1 MSELISPGRI
11 DEVIALVTSHGAGWI
26 LAFVFFSMF
35 VENVFPPYPGDTVIF
50 AAGFIS
56 GSDSLSLPP
65 LIFVSVVGSIT
76 SILVV
81 YLVGRKYGRAMF
93 GKSKLRF
100 LHPEKLPKI
109 EGWYRKYGNTLLLAS
124 RFLPGTRFLIVLT
137 AGIGKVPIVR
147 MSVLSGISVLLW
159 NSMVILSAYYLH
171 SNWETVYA
179 VFRTYNHVIMI
190 LIALALLLYIVTRIV
205 RRYKAK

>member
-1 MSELISPGRI
+1 MSDFISPGQI
-11 DEVIALVTSHGAGWI
+11 DEVIALVTRHGAGWI

-35 VENVFPPYPGDTVIF
+35 VENVFPPFPGDTVIF

-56 GSDSLSLPP
+56 GADSLSLPP
-65 LIFVSVVGSIT
+65 LILVSVLGSIA

-81 YLVGRKYGRAMF
+81 YLVGKRYGRALF
-93 GKSKLRF
+93 EKGKLRF
-100 LHPEKLPKI
+100 LQPEKLPRI
-109 EGWYRKYGNTLLLAS
+109 EGWYRKYGNALLLAS

-137 AGIGKVPIVR
+137 AGIGRVPIVR

-171 SNWETVYA
+171 SNWEKVYA
-179 VFRTYNHVIMI
+179 VFRTYNRVVLI
-190 LIALALLLYIVTRIV
+190 LIALALLFYIVTRIR
-205 RRYKAK
+205 RRYKLK

>member
-1 MSELISPGRI
+1 MSDFISPGQI
-11 DEVIALVTSHGAGWI
+11 DEVIALVTRHGAGWI

-65 LIFVSVVGSIT
+65 LILVSVLGSIA
-76 SILVV
+76 SILLV
-81 YLVGRKYGRAMF
+81 YLVGRRYGRALF
-93 GKSKLRF
+93 EKRKLRF
-100 LHPEKLPKI
+100 LHPEKLPRI
-109 EGWYRKYGNTLLLAS
+109 EGWYRKYGNALLLAS

-137 AGIGKVPIVR
+137 AGIGRVPIVR

-171 SNWETVYA
+171 SNWEKVYA
-179 VFRTYNHVIMI
+179 VFRTYNRVILI
-190 LIALALLLYIVTRIV
+190 LIALALLFYIVTRIV

>member
-1 MSELISPGRI
+1 MSDFISPGRI
-11 DEVIALVTSHGAGWI
+11 DEVIALVTQHGTGWI

-65 LIFVSVVGSIT
+65 LIFVSILGSIS
-76 SILVV
+76 SIILV
-81 YLVGRKYGRAMF
+81 YLVGRRYGRALF
-93 GKSKLRF
+93 EKRKLGF
-100 LHPEKLPKI
+100 LHPEKLPRI
-109 EGWYRKYGNTLLLAS
+109 EGWYRKYGNALLLAS

-137 AGIGKVPIVR
+137 AGIGRVPIIS
-147 MSVLSGISVLLW
+147 MSVLSGISVLIW

-171 SNWETVYA
+171 SNWERVYA
-179 VFRTYNHVIMI
+179 VFRTYNRVILI
-190 LIALALLLYIVTRIV
+190 LIALVLLLYIVARIM

>member
-93 GKSKLRF
+93 EKRKLGF
-100 LHPEKLPKI
+100 LHPEKLPRI

-171 SNWETVYA
+171 SNWEKVYA
-179 VFRTYNHVIMI
+179 VFRTYNRVILI
-190 LIALALLLYIVTRIV
+190 LIALALLLYIVTKIV
-205 RRYKAK
+205 RKYKAK